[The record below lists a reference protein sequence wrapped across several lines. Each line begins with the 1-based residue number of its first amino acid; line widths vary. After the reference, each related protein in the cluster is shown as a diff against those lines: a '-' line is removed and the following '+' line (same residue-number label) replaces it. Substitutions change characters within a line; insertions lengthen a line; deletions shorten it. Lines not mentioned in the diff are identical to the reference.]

1 MHINQEWE
9 DEVSMSNLV
18 LREDFLVKKILLS
31 KSEIRQEKDIAKR
44 EKLFEHQDKLVE
56 YLLAESDKASISK
69 DIDRMQS
76 MVEKLKAILK

>member
-9 DEVSMSNLV
+9 DEISMSNIV

-31 KSEIRQEKDIAKR
+31 KLEIRQEKDLTKK

-56 YLLAESDKASISK
+56 YLLAESDKASASK

-76 MVEKLKAILK
+76 MVEKLQAILK